1 MGSWIDKQF
10 NTCFC
15 HWICTDRLKGKP
27 RKRNFLLLHL
37 LNKPWSV
44 WKTVF
49 TWYKCSSEFMKYH
62 TFELPKKIQRY
73 DWSSQLYAHLNQLWS
88 WSLNK
93 TFRPE
98 RDSNTWPLRNR
109 YSALP
114 TELSNH
120 LGAGHIQDGLR
131 GQLVEYCTGITE
143 GSNTVQAWIVLASA
157 LCITVMIDGCLGG
170 QQVLPYIK
178 KKKILLF
185 SG

>member
-10 NTCFC
+10 NSSFC
-15 HWICTDRLKGKP
+15 HWICNDNLKGKP
-27 RKRNFLLLHL
+27 RKRSFLLLHL
-37 LNKPWSV
+37 LISLG
-44 WKTVF
+44 VF
-49 TWYKCSSEFMKYH
+49 GRLFPWYKCSSEYMKYH
-62 TFELPKKIQRY
+62 TFELPNKIQRY
-73 DWSSQLYAHLNQLWS
+73 DWSSQLYSHLNRLWS
-88 WSLNK
+88 WSLKKHSGLNGIR
-93 TFRPE
+93 T
-98 RDSNTWPLRNR
+98 R

-131 GQLVEYCTGITE
+131 GQLVEHCTGITE

-157 LCITVMIDGCLGG
+157 VCITVMVDGCLGG